1 MWPAAFSITAQPYL
15 AWTLRRA
22 LPRMGAA
29 LPIHKGRLKTMRV
42 SNLLPASALLLAA
55 FVLPGCVI
63 TAVER
68 VVEARSAG
76 HIVTDNEIVI
86 DVNVIM
92 ADLGTLKASTEIY
105 EQRLLVIGLFDDK
118 AVYDE
123 FRQRVGEVAKVK
135 ALYWHVT
142 YMSEA
147 DQASA
152 GLLSRDDVIILD
164 NKVGV
169 NLISEKDIADVN
181 FRVAADSFANV
192 YLLGRARSQGELD
205 LALAAARGT
214 EGAKKVVN
222 YVEVRP

>member
-1 MWPAAFSITAQPYL
+1 
-15 AWTLRRA
+15 
-22 LPRMGAA
+22 
-29 LPIHKGRLKTMRV
+29 MRV

-55 FVLPGCVI
+55 FVLAGCVI

-76 HIVTDNEIVI
+76 DIVTDNEIVI
-86 DVNVIM
+86 DVNAIM
-92 ADLGTLKASTEIY
+92 ADLGTIKASTEIY
-105 EQRLLVIGLFDDK
+105 EQRLLVTGMFDDK
-118 AVYDE
+118 ALYDE
-123 FRQRVGEVAKVK
+123 FHQRVGEVAKVK

-152 GLLSRDDVIILD
+152 DLLSWDDVIILD

-181 FRVAADSFANV
+181 FRVTADSFANV

-214 EGAKKVVN
+214 EGAKIVVN

>member
-1 MWPAAFSITAQPYL
+1 
-15 AWTLRRA
+15 
-22 LPRMGAA
+22 MGAA
-29 LPIHKGRLKTMRV
+29 SPIHQGRPKTMRLT
-42 SNLLPASALLLAA
+42 SLLPASVLLLAA
-55 FVLPGCVI
+55 FVLAGCPI
-63 TAVER
+63 TIVER

-76 HIVTDNEIVI
+76 DILTDNEIVI
-86 DVNVIM
+86 EVNAIM
-92 ADLGTLKASTEIY
+92 AELGTIDASTEIY
-105 EQRLLVIGLFDDK
+105 EQRLLVTGLFDDQ
-118 AVYDE
+118 ALLDE
-123 FRQRVGEVAKVK
+123 FHQRVGEVAKVK

-152 GLLSRDDVIILD
+152 DLLSWDEVIILD
-164 NKVGV
+164 SKVGV
-169 NLISEKDIADVN
+169 NLIAEKDIADVN
-181 FRVAADSFANV
+181 FRVTADSFANV

>member
-1 MWPAAFSITAQPYL
+1 MRLTNVFS
-15 AWTLRRA
+15 
-22 LPRMGAA
+22 
-29 LPIHKGRLKTMRV
+29 
-42 SNLLPASALLLAA
+42 ASGLLLAT
-55 FVLPGCVI
+55 FVLAGCVI

-76 HIVTDNEIVI
+76 DIVTDNEIVI
-86 DVNVIM
+86 DVNAIM
-92 ADLGTLKASTEIY
+92 ADLGTVSASTEIY
-105 EQRLLVIGLFDDK
+105 EQRLLVTGLFDDR
-118 AVYDE
+118 ALLDE
-123 FRQRVGEVAKVK
+123 FHQRVGEVAKVK

-152 GLLSRDDVIILD
+152 GLLSWDDAIILD

-181 FRVAADSFANV
+181 FRVTADRFANV

-214 EGAKKVVN
+214 EGAKKIVN